1 MHCISVG
8 AQPRD
13 YRLKLY
19 ERMKQA
25 GIIVVACPCAWIDN
39 SWVAGQLDDVIG
51 PIHNAVTPVP
61 EMMAAGIPVALG
73 TDDIQD
79 LYKPFVDG
87 DMWTEL
93 KVLLE
98 ATRMYDMDTLSDIA
112 TVNGRKALFL

>member
-1 MHCISVG
+1 
-8 AQPRD
+8 
-13 YRLKLY
+13 
-19 ERMKQA
+19 
-25 GIIVVACPCAWIDN
+25 
-39 SWVAGQLDDVIG
+39 VAGQLDDVIG